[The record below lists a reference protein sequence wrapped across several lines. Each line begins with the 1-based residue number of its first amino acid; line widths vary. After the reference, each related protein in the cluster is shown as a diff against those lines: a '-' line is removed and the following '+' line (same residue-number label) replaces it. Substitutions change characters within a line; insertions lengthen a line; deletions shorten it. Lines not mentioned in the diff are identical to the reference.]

1 MLKKNILF
9 LSFISFLN
17 LHSQD
22 LDYISEPHQN
32 QGSIEVVSDF
42 QSDFVENRPVEF
54 WLPPNYDPKNKYD
67 VLIMHDGQNL
77 FDANKTWNKQEWKLD
92 EWASKLILENEL
104 SSFIIIG
111 IHNSGK
117 NRWNDYFP
125 EKAYDFV
132 KDAKYLNDN
141 KPALYADLYL
151 KYIVD
156 ELIPFVKSKYLKS
169 SDDFRI
175 VIGGSSMGGLISM
188 YAAFEYPEIFD
199 GAICMSTHW
208 PGAFVIDNN
217 PLPDAI
223 FKYMSQNI
231 PKSKAKTFY
240 FDYGDQG
247 LDKNY
252 PQYSKRVDSVFINNG
267 YSENNFKNL
276 YFKNTSHN
284 EDSWSKRVDIPLKF
298 TLNEL

>member
-9 LSFISFLN
+9 ISFILYLN

-22 LDYISEPHQN
+22 FEGISISHQN
-32 QGSIEVVSDF
+32 QGSIEIVSDF
-42 QSDFVENRPVEF
+42 QSSFVEDRILEF
-54 WLPPNYDPKNKYD
+54 WLPPNFDPTKKYD
-67 VLIMHDGQNL
+67 LLIMHDGQNI

-92 EWASKLILENEL
+92 EWASKLILEKTVNP
-104 SSFIIIG
+104 FIILG
-111 IHNSGK
+111 IYNSGK

-125 EKAYDFV
+125 ENAYGFIKYV
-132 KDAKYLNDN
+132 KYLDDN
-141 KPALYADLYL
+141 KPALYANLYL

-156 ELIPFVKSKYLKS
+156 EIIPFTKSKYLKS
-169 SDDFRI
+169 SDDYRI
-175 VIGGSSMGGLISM
+175 IIGGSSMGGLISM

-231 PKSKAKTFY
+231 PKSKEKKFY

-252 PQYSKRVDSVFINNG
+252 PQYSKRVDSIFLNNG

-276 YFKNTSHN
+276 YFKNTSHS
-284 EDSWSKRVDIPLKF
+284 EDSWCKRVDIPLKF
-298 TLNEL
+298 MLNEL